1 MHIDKQ
7 NVCLNDMKNNQLK
20 EMIQF
25 ITKNLRLLISAVLL
39 QTAIMVYGQCAYCT
53 SYENFMNNQWEELD
67 TIYCKTHSKNHQLWW
82 GGNDYKLT
90 TDLESLD
97 AVLKKE
103 SFIVKIGDSLFLNCR
118 NLRYEKL
125 SFGNGF
131 TSVRRIGEHSVIFVH
146 KMLENNQRYINPMSH
161 VRAAG
166 GSAVAA
172 GVGVALGTV
181 LASALVKEQNVCYVI
196 SSGADEKGRFS
207 VRMVADGL
215 MNEIIDSN
223 EELYN
228 EYYSEPKE
236 KKRILASRVIP
247 ILEKTG
253 IFDYVEQKQ

>member
-7 NVCLNDMKNNQLK
+7 NVCLNDMKNNQLR

-39 QTAIMVYGQCAYCT
+39 HAAIMVYGQCAYCT

-67 TIYCKTHSKNHQLWW
+67 TIYNKTHSKNHQLWW

-103 SFIVKIGDSLFLNCR
+103 ALFVKIGDSLFVNCR
-118 NLRYEKL
+118 NLRYEKTR
-125 SFGNGF
+125 FGNGY
-131 TSVRRIGEHSVIFVH
+131 TAARRIGEHSVLFVNRIIG
-146 KMLENNQRYINPMSH
+146 KKARNNVMISQALFGTI
-161 VRAAG
+161 
-166 GSAVAA
+166 GSSIT
-172 GVGVALGTV
+172 LT
-181 LASALVKEQNVCYVI
+181 EQMAQQVCYVI
-196 SSGADEKGRFS
+196 LSGANEKGKIEIRL
-207 VRMVADGL
+207 VADGL

>member
-1 MHIDKQ
+1 
-7 NVCLNDMKNNQLK
+7 MKNNQLK

-67 TIYCKTHSKNHQLWW
+67 TIYCKTHSKNHQFWW

-103 SFIVKIGDSLFLNCR
+103 ALFVKIGDSLFVNCR
-118 NLRYEKL
+118 NLRYEKTR
-125 SFGNGF
+125 FGNGY
-131 TSVRRIGEHSVIFVH
+131 TAARRIGEHSVMFVNSIIG
-146 KMLENNQRYINPMSH
+146 KNAQNNAMVSGMLFGAIGAAITAANQM
-161 VRAAG
+161 
-166 GSAVAA
+166 
-172 GVGVALGTV
+172 
-181 LASALVKEQNVCYVI
+181 KQQVCYVI
-196 SSGADEKGRFS
+196 SSGANEKGKIDIRL
-207 VRMVADGL
+207 VDDEL
-215 MNEIIDSN
+215 MDKIIDN
-223 EELYN
+223 DYELN
-228 EYYSEPKE
+228 KQYYSETKTN
-236 KKRILASRVIP
+236 KRILASHVIP

>member
-39 QTAIMVYGQCAYCT
+39 HAAIMVYGQCAYCT

-67 TIYCKTHSKNHQLWW
+67 TIYCKTHSKNHQFWW

-103 SFIVKIGDSLFLNCR
+103 ALFVKIGDSLFVNCR
-118 NLRYEKL
+118 NLRYEKTR
-125 SFGNGF
+125 FGNGY
-131 TSVRRIGEHSVIFVH
+131 TAARRIGEHSVMFVNSIIG
-146 KMLENNQRYINPMSH
+146 KNAQNNAMVSGMLFGAIGAAITAANQM
-161 VRAAG
+161 
-166 GSAVAA
+166 
-172 GVGVALGTV
+172 
-181 LASALVKEQNVCYVI
+181 KQQVCYVI
-196 SSGADEKGRFS
+196 SSGANEKGKIDIRL
-207 VRMVADGL
+207 VDDEL
-215 MNEIIDSN
+215 MDKIIDN
-223 EELYN
+223 DYELN
-228 EYYSEPKE
+228 KQYYSETKTN
-236 KKRILASRVIP
+236 KRILASHVIP